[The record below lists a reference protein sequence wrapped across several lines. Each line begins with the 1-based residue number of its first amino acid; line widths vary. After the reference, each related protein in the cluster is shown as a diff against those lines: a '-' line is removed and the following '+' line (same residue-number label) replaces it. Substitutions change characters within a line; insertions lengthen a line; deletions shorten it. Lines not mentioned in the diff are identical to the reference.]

1 MKLKFFSNSETF
13 GWVTD
18 SFFMNCVLVAAVWVG
33 VLSMAML
40 LPAAVYWAA
49 TWMH

>member
-1 MKLKFFSNSETF
+1 VKLKFFANRETF

-33 VLSMAML
+33 VI
-40 LPAAVYWAA
+40 AAAIRHQGK
-49 TWMH
+49 TGREEK

>member
-1 MKLKFFSNSETF
+1 MKLKFFANSETF

-18 SFFMNCVLVAAVWVG
+18 SFFINCVLVVAVCVGTIAIALLIPAAAYWVG
-33 VLSMAML
+33 
-40 LPAAVYWAA
+40 